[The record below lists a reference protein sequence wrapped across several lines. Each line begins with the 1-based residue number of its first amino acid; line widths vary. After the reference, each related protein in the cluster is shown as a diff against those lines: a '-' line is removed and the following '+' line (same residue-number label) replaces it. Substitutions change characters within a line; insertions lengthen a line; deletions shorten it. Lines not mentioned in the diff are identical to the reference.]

1 MVKRFYL
8 FKNDDNFKLSFPL
21 LFLICTHFLNFFF
34 LKIDTLFYSNHYLV
48 VQEIILGTSLGF
60 LYVLD
65 SKGEA
70 KPGFPVDMG
79 PIHVSELYL
88 CFEQR

>member
-1 MVKRFYL
+1 MTISNWVSL
-8 FKNDDNFKLSFPL
+8 FSFSFAPI
-21 LFLICTHFLNFFF
+21 FLIFFF